1 MADRTS
7 ADSTMSREELA
18 VYLRDLADELDAEGD
33 ANVPVGNKTV
43 MLHPG
48 HEIDCDVTVEERSP
62 MLGSESE
69 AITVEMSWSPEG

>member
-18 VYLRDLADELDAEGD
+18 TYLRELADELDGEGE

-43 MLHPG
+43 TLHPG
-48 HEIDCDVTVEERSP
+48 HEVDCDVTVEERSP
-62 MLGSESE
+62 MIGSESE
-69 AITVEMSWSPEG
+69 VVSVEMSWSPGE